1 MRKGLLCIVLM
12 FCLFENAFA
21 QTGDGVMSFDVP
33 AKNSLK
39 FNKFL
44 INPTFSF
51 VREDESFV
59 TFLNKRQWTSFQD
72 APVSYFFSYS
82 GKFREQNGIAIGAF
96 QRNFGVLTSFGA
108 VVNFARSIEISNES
122 NFTMGL
128 NLAYV
133 NSGLNTGKVKVN
145 ETTDLSLQSVPKNSL
160 VTINPGINYS
170 TGFIDLGLSANNI
183 FTYNFNN
190 SEVVPDDPMRGVAA
204 HLMYTGYMYN
214 SGLFENGKFSAL
226 IKGEMG
232 KEKTVFSG
240 SFLLN
245 APKAGWAQLGYN
257 SLYGVSGGLGLI
269 IAKKISLGYVVEKS
283 LGSFSD
289 FGLSHEITIAYKIR
303 GYGDYEDAKP
313 IVKATNKT
321 NPYKKPVAVKKKS
334 PAELKKERDAQLAL
348 KAEQEKARLEAE
360 RLRKEK
366 ELAEAKA
373 KAEEAARLK
382 AEQEKAL
389 AEARAKAEAEARL
402 KAEQDKANA
411 VSEAERLRREKEAAA
426 IQAKLDADAKA
437 KEAAERLRAEQE
449 RARLEAERLRK
460 ERADAEA
467 RAKADAA
474 AQAKAD
480 ADRIARE
487 KAEAARLAKEK
498 ADAEARAKAEEA
510 ARLKAEQD
518 RLAKEQADA
527 AARAKAESD
536 ARAKAEAERIAR
548 EKAEA
553 ARLAKEQADAAARA
567 KAEADRIAKEQ
578 ADAAARVK
586 AEEAARLAKEKADA
600 EAKAKAEAAARAK
613 AEADR
618 IANEKAEAARLAKE
632 KADADA
638 KAKAEAAAQA
648 KADADR
654 IAREKAEAARLAKE
668 KADAEA
674 KAKAEAAAQAKAEA
688 DKIAREKAEAA
699 RLAKEKADAE
709 AKAKAEAAAQ
719 AKAEADRIAREKAD
733 AEARAKAEAA
743 ARAKAEADRIANEK
757 AEAARLAKEKADA
770 EAARLKEQQD
780 RLAKEKADAEAKA
793 KAEEAERLRKEAEAK
808 ARLEAA
814 KTAEDKEL
822 DNLTQVIDDSKKYQT
837 ESLNKFES
845 LVNEKAR
852 ELTELRK
859 ENDLSE
865 QGIATQQKEVEFQSG
880 AAANRALEALKAE
893 INENAKN
900 QAARIKEFEALAAE
914 RLKKVP
920 GKNDLLNQSY
930 ARTLEQLKAEKL
942 ASDKQNAQL
951 LLRLDQIKSEIE
963 VEKKRRIKRATF
975 DSNQTKYVKDRATL
989 KQIKETTTPT
999 GLNYTP
1005 ADFDFG
1011 DEDQANMQIVKNID
1025 NADAG
1030 FYLVVAAH
1038 KDEAKRDAF
1047 IKKAIQ
1053 AGQTNIDFFYNVA
1066 TGTYYIYYQKF
1077 SEIQDAT
1084 SALENKGNKA
1094 INAKMVIVK
1103 IEK

>member
-1 MRKGLLCIVLM
+1 MRKGLLCFVLM
-12 FCLFENAFA
+12 LCLFDAALA

-51 VREDESFV
+51 VREDESFIS
-59 TFLNKRQWTSFQD
+59 FLNKRQWTGFQD
-72 APVSYFFSYS
+72 APTSYFFSYS
-82 GKFREQNGIAIGAF
+82 GRFREQNGVAIGAF
-96 QRNFGVLTSFGA
+96 QRNRGSLTSFG
-108 VVNFARSIEISNES
+108 VVANFARSIEMSNES
-122 NFTMGL
+122 SFAFGL

-145 ETTDLSLQSVPKNSL
+145 DQTDLSLQNVPKNSL

-190 SEVVPDDPMRGVAA
+190 SEVVPDDPMRGAAA
-204 HLMYTGYMYN
+204 HIMYTGYMYN
-214 SGLFENGKFSAL
+214 SGLFENGKFTAL

-240 SFLLN
+240 SILVN
-245 APKAGWAQLGYN
+245 APKAGWFQAGYN
-257 SLYGVSGGLGLI
+257 GLYGVSGGLGLI
-269 IAKKISLGYVVEKS
+269 IAKKISLGYVVEKG
-283 LGSFSD
+283 LGSYSN
-289 FGLSHEITIAYKIR
+289 FGLSHEITLAYKIR
-303 GYGDYEDAKP
+303 GYGDYEDAGP
-313 IVKATNKT
+313 IVKASNKT
-321 NPYKKPVAVKKKS
+321 NPYKKPVTVKKKS

-348 KAEQEKARLEAE
+348 KAQQEKDRLEAE

-382 AEQEKAL
+382 AEQDKAL

-402 KAEQDKANA
+402 KAEADKANA
-411 VSEAERLRREKEAAA
+411 ISETERLRKEKEAAA
-426 IQAKLDADAKA
+426 LQAKLDADAKA
-437 KEAAERLRAEQE
+437 KEAAERLRVEQE

-460 ERADAEA
+460 EKADAEA

-474 AQAKAD
+474 AQAKLEAERLAKEKAD
-480 ADRIARE
+480 AAARLKAEQDRLAKEAADALARAKAESDAKAKAEAERIAKEKAEVARLAKEKADALAREKAEADRLAKEKADAEAKTKAEEAARLKAESDAKAKAEAERIANE

-498 ADAEARAKAEEA
+498 ADAEARAKAE
-510 ARLKAEQD
+510 
-518 RLAKEQADA
+518 
-527 AARAKAESD
+527 
-536 ARAKAEAERIAR
+536 
-548 EKAEA
+548 A
-553 ARLAKEQADAAARA
+553 ARLAKEQADAAA
-567 KAEADRIAKEQ
+567 KA
-578 ADAAARVK
+578 K
-586 AEEAARLAKEKADA
+586 AEEAARLKAESD
-600 EAKAKAEAAARAK
+600 AKAKAEA
-613 AEADR
+613 ER

-632 KADADA
+632 KADAAAQAKLEADRLAKEQADAAA
-638 KAKAEAAAQA
+638 KAKAEEAARL
-648 KADADR
+648 KAEQDR
-654 IAREKAEAARLAKE
+654 LANEKAEAARLAKE

-674 KAKAEAAAQAKAEA
+674 KAKA
-688 DKIAREKAEAA
+688 
-699 RLAKEKADAE
+699 DA
-709 AKAKAEAAAQ
+709 
-719 AKAEADRIAREKAD
+719 
-733 AEARAKAEAA
+733 
-743 ARAKAEADRIANEK
+743 
-757 AEAARLAKEKADA
+757 
-770 EAARLKEQQD
+770 
-780 RLAKEKADAEAKA
+780 
-793 KAEEAERLRKEAEAK
+793 EAERLRKEAEAK

-837 ESLNKFES
+837 ESLNKFENM
-845 LVNEKAR
+845 VNEKAR
-852 ELTELRK
+852 ELSELRK

-865 QGIATQQKEVEFQSG
+865 QGIATTQKEVEFQSG

-930 ARTLEQLKAEKL
+930 ARTLEQLKAEKI

-951 LLRLDQIKSEIE
+951 LTRLDQIKSEIE

-989 KQIKETTTPT
+989 KQIKETTSPT
-999 GLNYTP
+999 GQTYTP
-1005 ADFDFG
+1005 ADFDYG
-1011 DEDQANMQIVKNID
+1011 DEDQANMQIIKNID
-1025 NADAG
+1025 NAEGG